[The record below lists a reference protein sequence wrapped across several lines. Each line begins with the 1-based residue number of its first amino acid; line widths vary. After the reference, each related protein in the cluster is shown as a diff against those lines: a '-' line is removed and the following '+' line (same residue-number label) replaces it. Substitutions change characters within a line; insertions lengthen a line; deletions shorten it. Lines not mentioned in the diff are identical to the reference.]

1 MDYLH
6 MRFPGGKPKAVTFS
20 YDDGVRQDLR
30 LAAQTAARG
39 IKCTFNINSALV
51 PETPGEGRITYAEI
65 REGLLGKGHEAA
77 IHGARHLAPG
87 TERTLV
93 GLRDAL
99 DCRLQ
104 LEARLG
110 GIIRGMAYPN
120 SGIKRF
126 TGGSDYETVRRYLQ
140 DIGVVYARTL
150 GGDNNRFEL
159 PDDWY
164 RWTPTAHHNNPHTLD
179 WAREFAAF
187 NPNEVYLDSRFPR
200 LFYLWGHS
208 YEFDRDNNWDRL
220 DALCEI
226 LGGRDDVWYATNI
239 AIYDYVTA
247 FRALVDD
254 INATGERLA
263 MYCSLETAQ
272 EFPDP
277 MVGLPLI
284 YRCIC
289 GDARRCGRFPGC
301 PQIAEDAKVPSA
313 ESILSDGI
321 KNLLSALAVS
331 AGRPLVIFFD
341 EVDCLS
347 AGTLVT
353 FLRQLRNGRISCFGA
368 GQFPAS
374 IALIGMRNI
383 RDFKAKIRPDRETL
397 GSASPFNVIT
407 EAMTLRA
414 FTTEEVAELYRQH
427 TDATGQVFEPG
438 VAALAYEYSRGQP
451 YLVNALAR
459 WCMDKIHDRRY
470 GEPITL
476 ADMHEAKEKIIR
488 ERGRTSQAVAPGAR
502 PEGDD

>member
-1 MDYLH
+1 

-65 REGLLGKGHEAA
+65 REGLLGKGHEVA

-247 FRALVDD
+247 FRALV
-254 INATGERLA
+254 
-263 MYCSLETAQ
+263 
-272 EFPDP
+272 F
-277 MVGLPLI
+277 
-284 YRCIC
+284 
-289 GDARRCGRFPGC
+289 
-301 PQIAEDAKVPSA
+301 SA
-313 ESILSDGI
+313 D
-321 KNLLSALAVS
+321 
-331 AGRPLVIFFD
+331 
-341 EVDCLS
+341 
-347 AGTLVT
+347 
-353 FLRQLRNGRISCFGA
+353 
-368 GQFPAS
+368 
-374 IALIGMRNI
+374 
-383 RDFKAKIRPDRETL
+383 
-397 GSASPFNVIT
+397 
-407 EAMTLRA
+407 
-414 FTTEEVAELYRQH
+414 
-427 TDATGQVFEPG
+427 
-438 VAALAYEYSRGQP
+438 
-451 YLVNALAR
+451 
-459 WCMDKIHDRRY
+459 
-470 GEPITL
+470 
-476 ADMHEAKEKIIR
+476 
-488 ERGRTSQAVAPGAR
+488 GAR
-502 PEGDD
+502 VYNPTLLELFFETDKQLYIVRPGELLTL